1 MPPSPP
7 FGCPNLQRTTA
18 EVASRHIWGTPW
30 DPWDGVGTL
39 SSPHTCEPHDM
50 HGLNQQPGRP
60 TGVFSS
66 TALPRPTGQHGLSTA
81 RKTPVPS
88 RLTGHSLYHYGID
101 SLHMGL
107 HVSRSGGPE
116 LLVVIKVGPVGV
128 RSRRGRAL
136 DFSCLGAAVTVQTW
150 GWGTSSS
157 SWLHARREYISG
169 WLPWPAGG
177 PEGRSSLGS
186 GL

>member
-1 MPPSPP
+1 MPHPRHS
-7 FGCPNLQRTTA
+7 GAQ
-18 EVASRHIWGTPW
+18 VAADDCRGRIQAHLGNPMGSMGWGGNPL
-30 DPWDGVGTL
+30 P
-39 SSPHTCEPHDM
+39 SPHTCEPHDM
-50 HGLNQQPGRP
+50 HGLSQGWL
-60 TGVFSS
+60 SS

-150 GWGTSSS
+150 GW
-157 SWLHARREYISG
+157 ARRRRHGFMHAVSIYK
-169 WLPWPAGG
+169 
-177 PEGRSSLGS
+177 
-186 GL
+186 